1 MQIKINDDLHFFQCE
16 YQVFGE
22 ALENI
27 FFFHVLCE
35 QRQWRVTKKDH
46 VPDWSQFVKVNDRL
60 DLY

>member
-27 FFFHVLCE
+27 FFFMSFVS
-35 QRQWRVTKKDH
+35 KD
-46 VPDWSQFVKVNDRL
+46 SEG
-60 DLY
+60 